1 MALNDKIKVEMPVH
15 CVKVPKNGT
24 TYIQYT
30 KRAYRND
37 KGKPTSERIAIG
49 KLDPETGMLIPNRN
63 YYELFEKKDP
73 EYTPEFVRS
82 NGVYALISEIVKK
95 CGLKKTLEQVFP
107 ENSKEILSVAQ
118 YMLTEGN
125 VMYYYRDW
133 LEETVSF
140 SEKDMG
146 GADISCLFASIDED
160 SRLHF
165 FHTWISQKYKGEYLA
180 YDVTSISSYGKG
192 MESLEWGYNRDK
204 EKLQQINFGMYYG
217 EDSKLPLY
225 YRIYPGS
232 ITDKAHLKYMMHDNK
247 LLSCKKAKFVMDRGF
262 YSKEN
267 LQYMAQNGYRF
278 VISLPES
285 PNYVKELIKRHRDEI
300 INHSECYLG
309 MGMPYGKAYEVN
321 ELGFRMKVHLY
332 YDPAKAVRDSEALYA
347 EIESIEHELQG
358 MKEPPDR
365 KWNYDKY
372 FFINRAKDG
381 SLGYRK
387 NHVAIDEALLRC
399 GMFAI
404 AETDFE
410 KTTAEILE
418 LYRKRDVVEK
428 CFDDLKNALDM
439 HRLYV
444 HSDETA
450 QGKSFCAFLALIIRS
465 YMLDHLHDYM
475 IKHKF
480 TFDKVL
486 LELKK
491 SKTISSPKYPRGQ
504 KLLNPISK
512 SIRDIFDACCV
523 KSVYYDFWG
532 I

>member
-1 MALNDKIKVEMPVH
+1 MSLNDKIKVEMPPH

-30 KRAYRND
+30 TRAYRNA
-37 KGKPTSERIAIG
+37 KGKPTSDRVAIG
-49 KLDPETGMLIPNRN
+49 KLDDATGMLIPNRN
-63 YYELFEKKDP
+63 YYEIFEKKDP

-82 NGVYALISEIVKK
+82 NGVYALISEIVKS
-95 CGLKKTLEQVFP
+95 CGLKRTLERAFP
-107 ENSKEILSVAQ
+107 ETCNEILSIAQ

-140 SEKDMG
+140 SDKEMS
-146 GADISCLFASIDED
+146 GADISRLFASIDED

-165 FHTWISQKYKGEYLA
+165 FHNWISQKYKGEYLA

-192 MESLEWGYNRDK
+192 IESLEWGYNRDK

-217 EDSKLPLY
+217 EESKLPLY

-232 ITDKAHLKYMMHDNK
+232 ITDKTHLKYMLSEGE
-247 LLSCKKAKFVMDRGF
+247 LLSCKNAKFVMDRGF

-267 LQYMAQNGYRF
+267 LQYMAQNGHRF

-285 PNYVKELIKRHRDEI
+285 LNYVKALIKRHRDELI
-300 INHSECYLG
+300 DRSECRLG
-309 MGMPYGKAYEVN
+309 TGLPYGKAYEIT
-321 ELGFRMKVHLY
+321 ELGFRMRVHLY
-332 YDPAKAVRDSEALYA
+332 YDPAKAVRDSEALYS
-347 EIESIEHELQG
+347 EIDGIENELRE
-358 MKEPPDR
+358 MTEPPDR
-365 KWNYDKY
+365 RLHYDKY
-372 FFINRAKDG
+372 FFINRARDG
-381 SLGYRK
+381 SLGYRRD
-387 NHVAIDEALLRC
+387 HAAIDEALSRC
-399 GMFAI
+399 GFFLI
-404 AETDFE
+404 GETDFT

-418 LYRKRDVVEK
+418 LYRNRDVVEK

-450 QGKSFCAFLALIIRS
+450 QGKAFCAFLALVIRS
-465 YMLDHLHDYM
+465 YMLEHLRDYM
-475 IKHKF
+475 AKNKY
-480 TFDKVL
+480 TFAKIL

-491 SKTISSPKYPRGQ
+491 VKVISSPKYPGGQ
-504 KLLNPISK
+504 RLLAPLSR
-512 SIRDIFDACCV
+512 STRDIFTACDCYG
-523 KSVYYDFWG
+523 VYYDSVG